1 MTTECIPAART
12 LRTIAPDKIK
22 QNNNNNVKWESEC
35 GTQRES
41 FPGPTHSHIYTHGA
55 QHGELLDF
63 FFSLHFF
70 SLHCF
75 CFAVFCC
82 CLPSYCQSVCVCF
95 HPLCAVQCALMV
107 WKSCRRVW
115 SSQLLVVGSN
125 GDNGRHKQLQHTRA
139 KPKTNNNKIKI
150 QKKKKNDCIASR
162 QRLCCVYII
171 NVILLW

>member
-63 FFSLHFF
+63 FFRFISFLFTAFVLLFF
-70 SLHCF
+70 F
-75 CFAVFCC
+75 FC

-139 KPKTNNNKIKI
+139 KPKTNNNIIKI
-150 QKKKKNDCIASR
+150 QKKRRKTIASPVASD
-162 QRLCCVYII
+162 CVVYI
-171 NVILLW
+171 L